1 MQNAGCGMRNAGCG
15 MRNSLAVWFALAG
28 AMLAAQSCSAWRAS
42 FEKGVDAYRHA
53 RYGEAVEN
61 LERAAASN
69 PGSAEVRV
77 YLANSYLKQYKPG
90 SSESSK
96 AEENLR
102 RALDIEPSNIAAL
115 DSLAWL
121 QMNEALNKTGTAR
134 IALLDQAAHSYRKLT
149 SLDPQSSK
157 AFYSLGLVTWLK
169 AHERLVG
176 ARARLGLEPDDEGPI
191 SDVSVRR
198 ELTPIYDDAIRQLQ
212 RALEIDPKSG
222 DAMLAMSLCLTDGA
236 ELASDDEG
244 FAHTM
249 AEARE
254 WARKSRGSAPAH

>member
-1 MQNAGCGMRNAGCG
+1 
-15 MRNSLAVWFALAG
+15 VWFALAG
-28 AMLAAQSCSAWRAS
+28 AMLAVQSCSAWRAS
-42 FEKGVDAYRHA
+42 FDKGVDAYRHA

-61 LERAAASN
+61 LEQAAASN
-69 PGSAEVRV
+69 PGSVEVRV
-77 YLANSYLKQYKPG
+77 YLANAYLKQYKPG
-90 SSESSK
+90 SPVSSK

-102 RALDIEPSNIAAL
+102 RALEIEPSNIAAL

-134 IALLDQAAHSYRKLT
+134 IALLDRAAHSYRKLT

-176 ARARLGLEPDDEGPI
+176 ARSRLGMEPEEQGLIPDDG
-191 SDVSVRR
+191 VRR
-198 ELTPIYDDAIRQLQ
+198 DLTPIYDDAIRQLQ
-212 RALEIDPKSG
+212 RALEIDPRSG
-222 DAMLAMSLCLTDGA
+222 EAVLSMSLCLTDRA
-236 ELASDDEG
+236 ELAPDDEG

-254 WARKSRGSAPAH
+254 WARKSRGIAPAR